1 MKTKGYILAAIS
13 AISYGLIP
21 IFILPMKQINFSME
35 VTLFYRFLF
44 SALMVGI
51 YLLFKKVSFKIT
63 KWELVV
69 LVILGIFYA
78 FSSEFLFLGYDHLSP
93 GIAST
98 VLFVYPVL
106 VALVMFLFYG
116 EKLSKMGIASLLL
129 TFLGVFVLCLK
140 GNSLEINFLGLGI
153 VLLSAL
159 FYGLYIIIVN
169 KAKIN
174 VSGIKLSFYSMLFT
188 SIYFLLKS
196 FILKE
201 SLEIPSSSIFFNFVI
216 FAFVTTLVSSV
227 ALVLAIQ
234 EIGSTPTAIM
244 GALEP
249 VIAVAVS
256 VLFFNEDFTRN
267 LLIGIIL
274 ILSGV
279 CLNVLASRR
288 NTKKAAETT

>member
-21 IFILPMKQINFSME
+21 IFILPMKQINFSMD

-44 SALMVGI
+44 SAIMVGI
-51 YLLFKKVSFKIT
+51 YLIFKKVSFKIN
-63 KWELVV
+63 KWEFLV
-69 LVILGIFYA
+69 LLILGLFYA
-78 FSSEFLFLGYDHLSP
+78 LSSEFLFLGYDYLSA

-106 VALVMFLFYG
+106 VALVMFVFYG
-116 EKLSKMGIASLLL
+116 EKLSKLGILSLLL
-129 TFLGVFVLCLK
+129 TFLGVIVLCLK
-140 GNSLEINFLGLGI
+140 GNSLEINFVGLGV

-159 FYGLYIIIVN
+159 FYGLYIVIVN

-174 VSGIKLSFYSMLFT
+174 VSGIKLSFYSMFFT
-188 SIYFLLKS
+188 SFFFLTKAL
-196 FILKE
+196 ILKE
-201 SLEIPSSSIFFNFVI
+201 SLEIPTYSIFFNFVT
-216 FAFVTTLVSSV
+216 FAFVTTLISSV
-227 ALVLAIQ
+227 ALVLAIKK
-234 EIGSTPTAIM
+234 IGSTPTAIM

-267 LLIGIIL
+267 LLLGIVL
-274 ILSGV
+274 ILTGV
-279 CLNVLASRR
+279 SINMLSSR
-288 NTKKAAETT
+288 KAIE

>member
-1 MKTKGYILAAIS
+1 MKTQGYILAAIS

-44 SALMVGI
+44 SAIMVGV
-51 YLLFKKVSFKIT
+51 YLIFKKVNLKIN
-63 KWELVV
+63 KWELLV
-69 LVILGIFYA
+69 LLILGLFYA
-78 FSSEFLFLGYDHLSP
+78 LSSEFLFLGYDYLSA

-116 EKLSKMGIASLLL
+116 EKLSKLGIISLLL
-129 TFLGVFVLCLK
+129 TFLGVIVLCLK
-140 GNSLEINFLGLGI
+140 GNSLEINFVGLGI

-188 SIYFLLKS
+188 SIYFLIKS
-196 FILKE
+196 LVLKE
-201 SLEIPSSSIFFNFVI
+201 SLAIPNYSIVFNFVT
-216 FAFVTTLVSSV
+216 FAFVTTLISSI

-234 EIGSTPTAIM
+234 KIGSTPTAIM

-256 VLFFNEDFTRN
+256 VLFFKEDFTRN

-274 ILSGV
+274 ILAGV
-279 CLNVLASRR
+279 SLNILSSR
-288 NTKKAAETT
+288 KAVT

>member
-1 MKTKGYILAAIS
+1 MKTQGYILAAIS

-44 SALMVGI
+44 SAIMVGV
-51 YLLFKKVSFKIT
+51 YLIFKKVNLKIN
-63 KWELVV
+63 KWEFLV
-69 LVILGIFYA
+69 LLILGFFYA
-78 FSSEFLFLGYDHLSP
+78 LSSEFLFLGYDYLSA

-116 EKLSKMGIASLLL
+116 EKLSKLGIISLLL
-129 TFLGVFVLCLK
+129 TFLGVVVLCLK
-140 GNSLEINFLGLGI
+140 GNSLEINFVGLGI

-188 SIYFLLKS
+188 SIYFLIKS
-196 FILKE
+196 LVLKE
-201 SLEIPSSSIFFNFVI
+201 SLAIPNYSIVFNFVT
-216 FAFVTTLVSSV
+216 FAFVTTLISSI

-234 EIGSTPTAIM
+234 KIGSTPTAIM

-256 VLFFNEDFTRN
+256 VLFFKEDFTRN
-267 LLIGIIL
+267 LLTGIIL
-274 ILSGV
+274 ILAGV
-279 CLNVLASRR
+279 SLNILSSR
-288 NTKKAAETT
+288 KAVT

>member
-1 MKTKGYILAAIS
+1 MKTQGYILAAIS

-21 IFILPMKQINFSME
+21 IFILPIKKINFSMD

-44 SALMVGI
+44 SAIMVGA
-51 YLLFKKVSFKIT
+51 YLVFKKVNLKIN
-63 KWELVV
+63 KGELLV
-69 LVILGIFYA
+69 LLILGLFYA
-78 FSSEFLFLGYDHLSP
+78 LSSEFLFLGYDYLSA

-116 EKLSKMGIASLLL
+116 EKLSKMGIVSLML
-129 TFLGVFVLCLK
+129 TFLGVIVLCLK
-140 GNSLEINFLGLGI
+140 GNSLEINFVGLDI

-188 SIYFLLKS
+188 SIYFLMKS
-196 FILKE
+196 LVLKE
-201 SLEIPSSSIFFNFVI
+201 SLTIPSYSIFFNFVT
-216 FAFVTTLVSSV
+216 FAFVTTLISSF

-234 EIGSTPTAIM
+234 KIGSTPTAIM

-267 LLIGIIL
+267 LLIGIVLIL
-274 ILSGV
+274 IGV
-279 CLNVLASRR
+279 SLNMSSSPK
-288 NTKKAAETT
+288 TIK

>member
-1 MKTKGYILAAIS
+1 MKTQGYILAAIS

-21 IFILPMKQINFSME
+21 IFILPMKQINFSMD

-44 SALMVGI
+44 SAIMVGV
-51 YLLFKKVSFKIT
+51 YLVFKKVNLKIN
-63 KWELVV
+63 KGELLV
-69 LVILGIFYA
+69 LLILGLFYA
-78 FSSEFLFLGYDHLSP
+78 LSSEFLFLGYDYLSA

-116 EKLSKMGIASLLL
+116 EKLSKMGIVSLLL
-129 TFLGVFVLCLK
+129 TFLGVIVLCLK
-140 GNSLEINFLGLGI
+140 GNSLEINFVGLGI

-188 SIYFLLKS
+188 SIYFLMKS
-196 FILKE
+196 LVLKE
-201 SLEIPSSSIFFNFVI
+201 SLTIPSYSIFFNFVT
-216 FAFVTTLVSSV
+216 FAFVTTLISSV

-234 EIGSTPTAIM
+234 KIGSTPTAIM

-267 LLIGIIL
+267 LLIGIVLIL
-274 ILSGV
+274 IGV
-279 CLNVLASRR
+279 SLNMSSSPK
-288 NTKKAAETT
+288 TIK

>member
-1 MKTKGYILAAIS
+1 MKTQGYILAAIS

-44 SALMVGI
+44 SAIMVGV
-51 YLLFKKVSFKIT
+51 YLIFKKVNLKIN
-63 KWELVV
+63 KWEFLV
-69 LVILGIFYA
+69 LLILGFFYA
-78 FSSEFLFLGYDHLSP
+78 LSSEFLFLGYNYLSA

-116 EKLSKMGIASLLL
+116 EKLSKLGIISLLL
-129 TFLGVFVLCLK
+129 TFLGVVVLCLK
-140 GNSLEINFLGLGI
+140 GNSLEINFVGLGI

-188 SIYFLLKS
+188 SIYFLIKS
-196 FILKE
+196 LVLKE
-201 SLEIPSSSIFFNFVI
+201 SLAIPNYSIVFNFVT
-216 FAFVTTLVSSV
+216 FAFVTTLISSI

-234 EIGSTPTAIM
+234 KIGSTPTAIM

-256 VLFFNEDFTRN
+256 VLFFKEDFTRN
-267 LLIGIIL
+267 LLTGIIL
-274 ILSGV
+274 ILAGV
-279 CLNVLASRR
+279 SLNILSSR
-288 NTKKAAETT
+288 KAVT

>member
-1 MKTKGYILAAIS
+1 MKTQGYILAAIS

-44 SALMVGI
+44 SAIMVGV
-51 YLLFKKVSFKIT
+51 YLIFKKVNLKIN
-63 KWELVV
+63 KWELLV
-69 LVILGIFYA
+69 LLILGLFYA
-78 FSSEFLFLGYDHLSP
+78 LSSEFLFLGYDYLSA

-106 VALVMFLFYG
+106 VAVVMFLFYG
-116 EKLSKMGIASLLL
+116 EKLSKLGIISLLL
-129 TFLGVFVLCLK
+129 TFLGVIVLCLK
-140 GNSLEINFLGLGI
+140 GNSLEINFVGLGI

-188 SIYFLLKS
+188 SIYFLIKS
-196 FILKE
+196 LVLKE
-201 SLEIPSSSIFFNFVI
+201 SLAIPNYSIVFNFVT
-216 FAFVTTLVSSV
+216 FAFVTTLISGI

-234 EIGSTPTAIM
+234 KIGSTPTAIM

-256 VLFFNEDFTRN
+256 VLFFKEDFTTN
-267 LLIGIIL
+267 LLTGIIL
-274 ILSGV
+274 ILAGV
-279 CLNVLASRR
+279 SLNILSSR
-288 NTKKAAETT
+288 KAVT

>member
-1 MKTKGYILAAIS
+1 MKTQGYILAAIS

-44 SALMVGI
+44 SAIMVGV
-51 YLLFKKVSFKIT
+51 YLIFKKVNLKIN
-63 KWELVV
+63 KWELLV
-69 LVILGIFYA
+69 LLILGLFYA
-78 FSSEFLFLGYDHLSP
+78 LSSEFLFLGYDYLSA

-106 VALVMFLFYG
+106 VAVVMFLFYG
-116 EKLSKMGIASLLL
+116 EKLSELGIISLLL
-129 TFLGVFVLCLK
+129 TFLGVIVLCLK
-140 GNSLEINFLGLGI
+140 GNSLEINFAGLGI

-188 SIYFLLKS
+188 SIYFLIKS
-196 FILKE
+196 LVLKE
-201 SLEIPSSSIFFNFVI
+201 SLAIPNYSIVFNFVT
-216 FAFVTTLVSSV
+216 FAFVTTLISSI

-234 EIGSTPTAIM
+234 KIGSTPTAIM

-256 VLFFNEDFTRN
+256 VLFFKEDFTRN

-274 ILSGV
+274 ILAGV
-279 CLNVLASRR
+279 SLNILSSR
-288 NTKKAAETT
+288 KAVT

>member
-1 MKTKGYILAAIS
+1 MKTQGYILAAIS

-21 IFILPMKQINFSME
+21 IFILPMKQINFSMD
-35 VTLFYRFLF
+35 VTLFYRFLL
-44 SALMVGI
+44 SAIMVGV
-51 YLLFKKVSFKIT
+51 YLIFKKVNLKIN
-63 KWELVV
+63 KWELLV
-69 LVILGIFYA
+69 LLILGLFYA
-78 FSSEFLFLGYDHLSP
+78 LSSEFLFLGYDYLSA

-116 EKLSKMGIASLLL
+116 EKLSKMGIVSLLL
-129 TFLGVFVLCLK
+129 TFVGVIVLCLK
-140 GNSLEINFLGLGI
+140 GNSLEINFVGLGI

-188 SIYFLLKS
+188 SIYFLMKS
-196 FILKE
+196 LVLKE
-201 SLEIPSSSIFFNFVI
+201 SLAIPSYSIFFNFVT
-216 FAFVTTLVSSV
+216 FAFVTTLISSV

-234 EIGSTPTAIM
+234 KIGSTPTAIM

-274 ILSGV
+274 ILTGV
-279 CLNVLASRR
+279 SLNMLSSR
-288 NTKKAAETT
+288 KAVE

>member
-1 MKTKGYILAAIS
+1 MKTQGYILAAIS

-21 IFILPMKQINFSME
+21 IFILPMKQINFSMD

-44 SALMVGI
+44 SAIMVGV
-51 YLLFKKVSFKIT
+51 YLVFKKVNLKIN
-63 KWELVV
+63 KRELLV
-69 LVILGIFYA
+69 LLILGLFYA
-78 FSSEFLFLGYDHLSP
+78 LSSEFLFLGYDYLSA

-116 EKLSKMGIASLLL
+116 EKLSKMGIVSLLL
-129 TFLGVFVLCLK
+129 TFLGVIVLCLK
-140 GNSLEINFLGLGI
+140 GNSLEINFVGLGI

-188 SIYFLLKS
+188 SIYFLMKS
-196 FILKE
+196 LVLKE
-201 SLEIPSSSIFFNFVI
+201 SLTIPSYSIFFNFVT
-216 FAFVTTLVSSV
+216 FAFVTTLISSV

-234 EIGSTPTAIM
+234 KIGSTPTAIM

-267 LLIGIIL
+267 LLIGIVLIL
-274 ILSGV
+274 IGV
-279 CLNVLASRR
+279 SLNMSSSP
-288 NTKKAAETT
+288 KAIE